1 MLYIPRQKYLRPLV
15 CNYFQIRQTIFLDTF
30 PHPTKVLSC
39 HLHIYI
45 ISYLQLRI
53 LSGKG
58 KEIIFHF
65 QFLHQRKG
73 FCLGGKLHKME
84 MNEFT
89 AWLYCTWLYCTW
101 LYCTIVHGCIGHGC
115 TVHGFTVH
123 SCTVQGCILHGCTV
137 HGCTVLYMVVL
148 YIVVLYC
155 TWLYIQAGSICIT
168 KGGENQ
174 WPGGAY
180 V

>member
-1 MLYIPRQKYLRPLV
+1 MFRVVDVTRTTDLWCWKRPLYQLSNHQLSHKV
-15 CNYFQIRQTIFLDTF
+15 SFWKIFLNLNLLNF
-30 PHPTKVLSC
+30 SNLFNRTKVLSC

-89 AWLYCTWLYCTW
+89 AWLYCTWLYCTMYMVVLYNCTWLNWTW
-101 LYCTIVHGCIGHGC
+101 LYCTKYMVLLYIV
-115 TVHGFTVH
+115 
-123 SCTVQGCILHGCTV
+123 VQYRV
-137 HGCTVLYMVVL
+137 VFYMVVLYMVVL

-155 TWLYIQAGSICIT
+155 TWLYI
-168 KGGENQ
+168 
-174 WPGGAY
+174 
-180 V
+180 